1 MSAYDNTDSGRLYL
15 AIDIG
20 GSSIKYG
27 VLDESF
33 NFVHKNKIPSRILLG
48 GEELLNRVMGII
60 ADMSKQYPLEG
71 VAIATTGAVDS
82 GNGRVLYAD
91 DVMVGYTGTD
101 FREIIKQKFNLNATA
116 CNDVNCLALSQIQFN
131 KGKDF
136 IVVAIGTGIG
146 GGIVISDKLYEGYG
160 YSAGE
165 FGLMHLRDGKNWE
178 SLCSISALVKSA
190 KEQKLLVSNGRELF
204 DLFDAGN
211 DTAYR
216 IIDVFYKDMA
226 SALANLIYAFS
237 PQKIIIGGGISARGD
252 SLVAGF
258 KKYLSMMTDQFYYEK
273 TTIECAVYENDASMI
288 GALQHY
294 LIINNE

>member
-237 PQKIIIGGGISARGD
+237 PQKIIIGG
-252 SLVAGF
+252 V
-258 KKYLSMMTDQFYYEK
+258 
-273 TTIECAVYENDASMI
+273 
-288 GALQHY
+288 
-294 LIINNE
+294 

>member
-1 MSAYDNTDSGRLYL
+1 MSAYDNTGSGRLYL

-33 NFVHKNKIPSRILLG
+33 SFVHKSKIPSRIFLG

-71 VAIATTGAVDS
+71 VAISTTGAVDS
-82 GNGRVLYAD
+82 SNGRVLYAD

-146 GGIVISDKLYEGYG
+146 GGVVISDKLYEGYG

-178 SLCSISALVKSA
+178 SLCSISALVKTA
-190 KEQKLLVSNGRELF
+190 KEHKLLVSNGRELF
-204 DLFDAGN
+204 DLFDADN

-216 IIDVFYKDMA
+216 IIDAFYKDMA

-258 KKYLSMMTDQFYYEK
+258 KRYLSMMTDQFYYEK
-273 TTIECAVYENDASMI
+273 TAIECAVYENDASMI

-294 LIINNE
+294 FIINNE